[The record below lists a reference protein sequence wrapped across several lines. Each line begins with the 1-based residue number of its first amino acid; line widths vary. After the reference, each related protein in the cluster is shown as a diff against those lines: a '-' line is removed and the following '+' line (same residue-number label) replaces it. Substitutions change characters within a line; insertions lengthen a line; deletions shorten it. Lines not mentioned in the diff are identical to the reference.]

1 MDHSPK
7 FCRAQAAFH
16 QSRADAT
23 SLPNVRVIEYA
34 AAQAWTREA
43 ELAEMVDRRRA
54 RMGLPS

>member
-16 QSRADAT
+16 RSRADAA

-54 RMGLPS
+54 RMGSPA